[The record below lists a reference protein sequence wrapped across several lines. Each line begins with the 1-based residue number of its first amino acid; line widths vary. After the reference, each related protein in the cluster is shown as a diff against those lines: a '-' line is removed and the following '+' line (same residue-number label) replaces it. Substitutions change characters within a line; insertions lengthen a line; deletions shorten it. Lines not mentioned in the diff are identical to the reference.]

1 MRNKEKKMD
10 NKIKKICMVLTISC
24 LIGTFS
30 SAVMG
35 ISYTEKNNDV
45 SGNTGFLE
53 NRCAFSS
60 NCSSCVVNSP
70 MIIVNIP
77 DSGTANVKFS
87 TRYEILPVGGQDY
100 GYVKMS
106 DDRGKTWRTMC
117 TLQGS
122 VKEWTD
128 VDFDLY
134 QWVGEVWFL
143 FEYFTFKAFSI
154 SQGMYIDNI
163 LIEGISNGEPV
174 TLYSQEFEE
183 YGIGQKWGSWV
194 ISKMPEEDDDIPPD
208 TEIVSGPDG
217 KIYDNSV
224 TFEWIGTDTAHGTP
238 QWDLIYSY
246 ILEGYDSEW
255 SSWTL
260 SKNREYNNLPDGE
273 YTFKVKAKD
282 LFNNIDPSP
291 ATRSFIVDTR
301 QDNEPPIIMITRPR
315 AGHLYIADMIETPP
329 IPATI
334 IIGKIT
340 ATVEAYDERSRV
352 TRVEFYV
359 DDNLKY
365 VDDSPPYEWQW
376 DEKVFWRHTLK
387 TVAYDTSQN
396 SAADE
401 ISVIISNRG

>member
-1 MRNKEKKMD
+1 MKKREKKME
-10 NKIKKICMVLTISC
+10 KKICIIIIILC
-24 LIGTFS
+24 LSGTFS

-35 ISYTEKNNDV
+35 MSQTEKTGDL
-45 SGNTGFLE
+45 SENTDILQ

-60 NCSSCVVNSP
+60 NCSSCVINSP
-70 MIIVNIP
+70 MIIVDIP
-77 DSGTANVKFS
+77 YSGTANVKFS

-122 VKEWTD
+122 VNEWVD

-143 FEYFTFKAFSI
+143 FEYFTFSAFSI
-154 SQGMYIDNI
+154 SRGMYIDNI
-163 LIEGISNGEPV
+163 FIEGISNGEPV
-174 TLYSQEFEE
+174 TLYHQEFED

-194 ISKMPEEDDDIPPD
+194 ISKIPEEDDETPPE
-208 TEIVSGPDG
+208 TEIVEGPDG
-217 KIYDNSV
+217 KIGYNSV
-224 TFEWIGTDTAHGTP
+224 SFGWIGIDNVHGTP
-238 QWDLIYSY
+238 EWDLIYSY
-246 ILEGYDSEW
+246 ILEGYDNEW

-260 SKNREYNNLPDGE
+260 STNQIYNNLPDGE

-282 LFNNIDPSP
+282 LDNNIDPSP
-291 ATRSFIVDTR
+291 ATRSFIVDTT
-301 QDNEPPIIMITRPR
+301 DDTDPPIITITRPR
-315 AGHLYIADMIETPP
+315 PRHLYIADMIETSPA
-329 IPATI
+329 PATI

-340 ATVEAYDERSRV
+340 TTVDAYDEKSRV

-359 DDNLKY
+359 DDDLKY

-376 DEKVFWRHTLK
+376 DETVFWRHTLK

-396 SAADE
+396 SAVDE
-401 ISVIISNRG
+401 ISVIISNRK